1 MSENEFNEILE
12 KSAQYVEESQK
23 EIGRLES
30 ELQKQASER
39 LSEKKAFDLQA
50 QRTAAVLADRGV
62 IEASKVNDFVDKLA
76 SSPVETLKTLE
87 KIAKLIET
95 SSLGGPSAVKEASAS
110 LDVCP
115 FVAELMPELVHN
127 TGSGLVD

>member
-1 MSENEFNEILE
+1 MSENEFNEILD
-12 KSAQYVEESQK
+12 KSAQYVEESQE
-23 EIGRLES
+23 EIGRLKTEI
-30 ELQKQASER
+30 QKQADER

-76 SSPVETLKTLE
+76 SNPVEALKTLE

-95 SSLGGPSAVKEASAS
+95 SSLGGPSAVKEASAP

-115 FVAELMPELVHN
+115 FVAELMPELVYS
-127 TGSGLVD
+127 GSGLVD

>member
-1 MSENEFNEILE
+1 MSENKFNEILD
-12 KSAQYVEESQK
+12 KSAQYVEESQA
-23 EIGRLES
+23 EIGRLKT

-62 IEASKVNDFVDKLA
+62 IEGHKVNDFVDKLA
-76 SSPVETLKTLE
+76 SNPVEALKTLE
-87 KIAKLIET
+87 KVAKLIGN

-115 FVAELMPELVHN
+115 FVAELMPELVHS
-127 TGSGLVD
+127 GSGLVD